1 MNLPTVQQNFVTI
14 ITTTDDCEKNPKHI
28 KSKQNH
34 RKIRL
39 NNLAFWMYADIC
51 DMREPQE
58 CHDNTRASEFYSG
71 WQGLALFWVNHTL
84 IQIGLFQVYNRQ
96 VCYFKHWTP
105 CTSLSTSARIPTLPP
120 WAALLMIIL
129 EPWKLVIGE
138 KWPDRCAGGESSNKV
153 YWPRGR
159 SSGNTRF
166 LCLKHKSFVRL

>member
-1 MNLPTVQQNFVTI
+1 MVSYVTW
-14 ITTTDDCEKNPKHI
+14 ESPKSAMTI
-28 KSKQNH
+28 QEQVSSIQGG
-34 RKIRL
+34 RSRL
-39 NNLAFWMYADIC
+39 W
-51 DMREPQE
+51 
-58 CHDNTRASEFYSG
+58 
-71 WQGLALFWVNHTL
+71 LALFWVNHAL

-120 WAALLMIIL
+120 CAALLMIIW

-159 SSGNTRF
+159 SSGSTRF
-166 LCLKHKSFVRL
+166 FMFKIWKFCTFITTILPIWHFRNSVKRETWTIHSYSHSNIIPCLPCVSPVP